1 MYTPDVGAALTGALG
16 GVLFA
21 GAITG
26 ACAVLVGAAGVVALE
41 ESAGSDECPQAESSR
56 TDSHERIKTR
66 KVMWGH
72 GCG

>member
-1 MYTPDVGAALTGALG
+1 MYTPDVGAVLTGAPV
-16 GVLFA
+16 GVLFT

-26 ACAVLVGAAGVVALE
+26 AGVALTDAAGVVTPE

-56 TDSHERIKTR
+56 MHRHGTNKTR